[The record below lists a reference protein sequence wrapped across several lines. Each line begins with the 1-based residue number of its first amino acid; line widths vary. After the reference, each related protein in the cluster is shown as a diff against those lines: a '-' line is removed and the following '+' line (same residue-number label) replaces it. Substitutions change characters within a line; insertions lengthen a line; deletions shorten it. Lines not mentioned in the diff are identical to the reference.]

1 MRPDHIKVRK
11 ARDSDIDVLLVLSE
25 QLGYP
30 TTREDFRKRFFA
42 LSQEDDHVIL
52 VAEAKGHGV
61 VGWVHV
67 LPRVLLIFEPLA
79 EIGGLVVDEK
89 NRGSGIGRVLLA
101 AAEKWA
107 KSKGYPAMVVRSNIA
122 RQGAHDFYPNV
133 GYTYMKTSLVYTK
146 QIQ

>member
-1 MRPDHIKVRK
+1 MRPGHIKVRK

-30 TTREDFRKRFFA
+30 AAREDFRKRFFA
-42 LSQEDDHVIL
+42 LSQEDDQVIL
-52 VAEAKGHGV
+52 VAEAEDRGV

-67 LPRVLLIFEPLA
+67 LPRVLLISGPLA

-89 NRGSGIGRVLLA
+89 NRGKGIGHVLLA

-133 GYTYMKTSLVYTK
+133 GFTHMKTSRVYTK